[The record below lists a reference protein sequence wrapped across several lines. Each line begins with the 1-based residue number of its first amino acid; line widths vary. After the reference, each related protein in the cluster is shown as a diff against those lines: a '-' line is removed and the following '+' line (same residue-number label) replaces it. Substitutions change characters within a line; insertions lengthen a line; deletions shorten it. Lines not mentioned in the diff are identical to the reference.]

1 MNKVLDFLKE
11 HKYLMVIT
19 VMIGISIVLSVTYSS
34 FIVTSNDHKAAEMYI
49 GELKYSIEIDGQSI
63 NNISVPS
70 GETIIDVKVNNLNPV
85 DTYYKLVYLK
95 NSNVTIK
102 YYSSTKNTNDV
113 VTTYSKPIDS
123 ITSSATNNIKLLIIN
138 NSDTSQGIGLTTQG
152 GYITNTTSDIVTP
165 TTYTEITTEEATSSN
180 TYFCKTDDTLTQGLK
195 YVNGQYTYAYMQEIT
210 HLVSGENWDNIS
222 SDGWGVQLTNSD
234 STDDVTSKLCTYIND
249 KPIVSMSYM
258 FDSSKSQN
266 IDLSS
271 FDTSNVTNMSSM
283 FVSSQVTT
291 LDLSNFNTSRVTKM
305 GAMFAGI
312 QAATIDVSNLDTSN
326 VTDMHGM
333 FSGESIKEIK
343 GLEILNTSKV
353 TNMNEMFFDSGV
365 TTIDLSNFDTSNVE
379 YMLRM
384 FSYSK
389 IITLD
394 LSSFDTS
401 KVQRMDKMFWEMSNL
416 KTIYVSNKFTT
427 ANVTSSTAMFS
438 NSTNLVGG
446 AGTTY
451 DSTKKD
457 KTYARID
464 GGTSNPGYFTEKP
477 ADPSSFSTDTWATI
491 VYAARMNKLS
501 KYNLGDTKTIDLG
514 ATYGTH
520 TVRLSNTTT
529 PTECSTEGYSQSAC
543 GLVFEFADIITTH
556 AMNATSTSVGGWP
569 ATTMKTFL
577 NEDIY
582 NYLPEDLRN
591 GIIDTTTVSG
601 HGSTSGEENFTSTD
615 KLYLLAPGEIYT
627 NWTSTY
633 DSAKNLTRTLD
644 YYTNAGVTTSS
655 ATAAKKLSGTTAT
668 AWWTRSA
675 NSNYNGRFFYTA
687 TTGKSSSST
696 ATGARGVSPAFRIG

>member
-102 YYSSTKNTNDV
+102 YYSSTKNTDDV

-138 NSDTSQGIGLTTQG
+138 NSDTSQDIGLTTQG

-165 TTYTEITTEEATSSN
+165 TTYTEITTEEVTSSN

-195 YVNGQYTYAYMQEIT
+195 YVNGQYTYAYMQYKQYIQQNGGT
-210 HLVSGENWDNIS
+210 AVWHNSTDI
-222 SDGWGVQLTNSD
+222 GWGVILTDSNS
-234 STDDVTSKLCTYIND
+234 TENVTSKVCTYVNNL
-249 KPIVSMSYM
+249 PIIASSYM
-258 FDSSKSQN
+258 FFKSKTQS
-266 IDLSS
+266 I
-271 FDTSNVTNMSSM
+271 
-283 FVSSQVTT
+283 
-291 LDLSNFNTSRVTKM
+291 DLSNFNTSKITNM
-305 GAMFAGI
+305 A
-312 QAATIDVSNLDTSN
+312 
-326 VTDMHGM
+326 GM
-333 FSGESIKEIK
+333 FWFSEA
-343 GLEILNTSKV
+343 
-353 TNMNEMFFDSGV
+353 
-365 TTIDLSNFDTSNVE
+365 TTLDLSNFDTSNVTD
-379 YMLRM
+379 MTSM
-384 FSYSK
+384 FAASQVRTLDLSNFDTSNVTLMYDMFHSNNIEK
-389 IITLD
+389 LD

-401 KVQRMDKMFWEMSNL
+401 KVTNMGSMFNGIKIATLDLSNFETSNVTNMKFMFSQAINL
-416 KTIYVSNKFTT
+416 KTIYVSDKFTT
-427 ANVTSSTAMFS
+427 ANVTSSINMF
-438 NSTNLVGG
+438 NECTNLVGG
-446 AGTTY
+446 YGTKY
-451 DSTKKD
+451 DSSNIEKS
-457 KTYARID
+457 YAHID

-601 HGSTSGEENFTSTD
+601 HGSTRGEENFTSTD

-633 DSAKNLTRTLD
+633 DSAKDLTRTLD
-644 YYTNAGVTTSS
+644 YYTNAKVTTSS

>member
-34 FIVTSNDHKAAEMYI
+34 FIITSNDHKAAEMYI

-102 YYSSTKNTNDV
+102 YYSSTKNTDDV

-123 ITSSATNNIKLLIIN
+123 ITSSETNNIKLLIIN
-138 NSDTSQGIGLTTQG
+138 NSDTSQDIGLTTQG

-180 TYFCKTDDTLTQGLK
+180 TYFCKTNDTLTQGLK
-195 YVNGQYTYAYMQEIT
+195 YTNGQYTYAYMQYKQYIQQNGGT
-210 HLVSGENWDNIS
+210 AVWHNSTDI
-222 SDGWGVQLTNSD
+222 GWGVILTDSNS
-234 STDDVTSKLCTYIND
+234 TENVTSKVCTYVNNL
-249 KPIVSMSYM
+249 PIIASSYM
-258 FDSSKSQN
+258 FFKSKTQS
-266 IDLSS
+266 IDLSN
-271 FDTSNVTNMSSM
+271 FNTSKITNMAGM
-283 FVSSQVTT
+283 FWFSEATT
-291 LDLSNFNTSRVTKM
+291 LDLSNF
-305 GAMFAGI
+305 
-312 QAATIDVSNLDTSN
+312 D
-326 VTDMHGM
+326 
-333 FSGESIKEIK
+333 
-343 GLEILNTSKV
+343 TSKV
-353 TNMNEMFFDSGV
+353 TDMTSMFAASQV
-365 TTIDLSNFDTSNVE
+365 RTLDLSNFDTSNVTLM
-379 YMLRM
+379 YDM
-384 FSYSK
+384 FHSNNIEK
-389 IITLD
+389 LD

-401 KVQRMDKMFWEMSNL
+401 KVTNMGSMFNGIKIATLDLSNFETSNVTNMKFMFSQAINL
-416 KTIYVSNKFTT
+416 KTIYVSDKFTT
-427 ANVTSSTAMFS
+427 ANVTSSINMF
-438 NSTNLVGG
+438 NECTNLVGG
-446 AGTTY
+446 YGTKY
-451 DSTKKD
+451 DSSNIEKS
-457 KTYARID
+457 YAHID

-633 DSAKNLTRTLD
+633 DTAKDLTRTLD
-644 YYTNAGVTTSS
+644 YYTNAKVTTSS

-687 TTGKSSSST
+687 TTGRSSSST
-696 ATGARGVSPAFRIG
+696 ASGARGVSPAFRIG

>member
-34 FIVTSNDHKAAEMYI
+34 FIITSNDHKAAEMYI

-70 GETIIDVKVNNLNPV
+70 GKTIIDVKVNNLNPV

-102 YYSSTKNTNDV
+102 YYSETKDTDDV

-123 ITSSATNNIKLLIIN
+123 ITSSETNNIKLLIIN
-138 NSDTSQGIGLTTQG
+138 NSDTSQDVGLTTQG

-165 TTYTEITTEEATSSN
+165 TTYTEITTEEAPSSN
-180 TYFCKTDDTLTQGLK
+180 TYFCKTNDTLTQGLK
-195 YVNGQYTYAYMQEIT
+195 YVNGQYTYAYMQYKQYVQQNGGIAIWHNST
-210 HLVSGENWDNIS
+210 DL
-222 SDGWGVQLTNSD
+222 GWGVTLTDSNS
-234 STDDVTSKLCTYIND
+234 TENVTSKVCTYVNNL
-249 KPIVSMSYM
+249 PIIASSYM
-258 FDSSKSQN
+258 FFKSKTQS
-266 IDLSS
+266 I
-271 FDTSNVTNMSSM
+271 
-283 FVSSQVTT
+283 
-291 LDLSNFNTSRVTKM
+291 DLSNFNTSKITNM
-305 GAMFAGI
+305 A
-312 QAATIDVSNLDTSN
+312 
-326 VTDMHGM
+326 GM
-333 FSGESIKEIK
+333 FWFSEA
-343 GLEILNTSKV
+343 
-353 TNMNEMFFDSGV
+353 
-365 TTIDLSNFDTSNVE
+365 TTLDLSNFDTSNVTD
-379 YMLRM
+379 MTSM
-384 FSYSK
+384 FAASQVRTLDLSNFDTSNVTLMYDMFHSNNIEK
-389 IITLD
+389 LD

-401 KVQRMDKMFWEMSNL
+401 KVTNMGSMFNDIKIATLDLSNFDTRNVTNMNAMFNQAANL
-416 KTIYVSNKFTT
+416 KTIYVSDKFTT
-427 ANVTSSTAMFS
+427 ANVTSSSNMF
-438 NSTNLVGG
+438 NECTNLVGG
-446 AGTTY
+446 AGTTH
-451 DSTKKD
+451 DSTKVD

-464 GGTSNPGYFTEKP
+464 GGTSSPGYFTEKP

-501 KYNLGDTKTIDLG
+501 NYNLGDTKTIDLG
-514 ATYGTH
+514 TTYGTH

-601 HGSTSGEENFTSTD
+601 HGSTRGEENFTSTD

-633 DSAKNLTRTLD
+633 DSAKDLTRTLD
-644 YYTNAGVTTSS
+644 YYTNAKVTTSS

>member
-34 FIVTSNDHKAAEMYI
+34 FIITSNDHKAAEMYI

-102 YYSSTKNTNDV
+102 YYSSTKNTDDV

-123 ITSSATNNIKLLIIN
+123 ITSSETNNIKLLIIN
-138 NSDTSQGIGLTTQG
+138 NSDTSQDIGLTTQG

-180 TYFCKTDDTLTQGLK
+180 TYFCKTNDTLTQGLK
-195 YVNGQYTYAYMQEIT
+195 YTNGQYTYAYMQYKQYIQQNGGT
-210 HLVSGENWDNIS
+210 AVWHNSTDI
-222 SDGWGVQLTNSD
+222 GWGVILTDSNS
-234 STDDVTSKLCTYIND
+234 TENVTSKVCTYVNNL
-249 KPIVSMSYM
+249 PIIASSYM
-258 FDSSKSQN
+258 FFKSKTQS
-266 IDLSS
+266 IDLSN
-271 FDTSNVTNMSSM
+271 FNTSKITNMAGM
-283 FVSSQVTT
+283 FWFSEATT
-291 LDLSNFNTSRVTKM
+291 LDLSNF
-305 GAMFAGI
+305 
-312 QAATIDVSNLDTSN
+312 D
-326 VTDMHGM
+326 
-333 FSGESIKEIK
+333 
-343 GLEILNTSKV
+343 TSKV
-353 TNMNEMFFDSGV
+353 TDMTSMFAASQV
-365 TTIDLSNFDTSNVE
+365 RTLDLSNFDTSNVTLM
-379 YMLRM
+379 YDM
-384 FSYSK
+384 FHSNNIEK
-389 IITLD
+389 LD

-401 KVQRMDKMFWEMSNL
+401 KVTNMGSMFNGIKIATLDLSNFETSNVTNMKFMFSQAINL
-416 KTIYVSNKFTT
+416 KTIYVSDKFTT
-427 ANVTSSTAMFS
+427 ANVTSSINMF
-438 NSTNLVGG
+438 NECTNLVGG
-446 AGTTY
+446 YGTKY
-451 DSTKKD
+451 DSSNIEKS
-457 KTYARID
+457 YAHID

-601 HGSTSGEENFTSTD
+601 HGSTRGEENFTSTD

-633 DSAKNLTRTLD
+633 DSAKDLTRTLD
-644 YYTNAGVTTSS
+644 YYTNAKVTTSS